1 VELFSSNLALSV
13 DVPDRRLVL
22 FASLVL
28 RFLLVRPIYFPPAK
42 MGYYLQHIIGFCVKK
57 ANVRFLAFNECAKF
71 FETDFALQIL
81 VHEFR
86 QVFDLGSDLFP

>member
-1 VELFSSNLALSV
+1 
-13 DVPDRRLVL
+13 
-22 FASLVL
+22 
-28 RFLLVRPIYFPPAK
+28 
-42 MGYYLQHIIGFCVKK
+42 MGYYLQYIIGFCVKK

>member
-1 VELFSSNLALSV
+1 
-13 DVPDRRLVL
+13 
-22 FASLVL
+22 
-28 RFLLVRPIYFPPAK
+28 

-71 FETDFALQIL
+71 FETDFTFKIL

-86 QVFDLGSDLFP
+86 YVFDLGSDLSP